1 MKHEPTYVIASI
13 DVDLGRPISRY
24 STWEDKDDA
33 KQALRAQISN
43 LAIQFANN
51 HSLDG
56 INRFVDKFYF
66 ELPPDPPTN
75 YHKEAEEDA
84 AMLITDYFLD
94 EIIDKIIDSGEAS
107 ADINNDYDN
116 GDEIFHEVI
125 TDRSY
130 GLEEAAELLS
140 QLYRYEE
147 EDSGL
152 WEGEDDLD
160 RIAEIKAAY
169 TYGNAVW
176 DELDTLITGI
186 NCYID
191 DEIDNMK
198 IDAAIETLTENTDNK
213 EISDYDEM
221 TNDEVIELAT
231 TDFGDEYEEKLKER
245 LVKEIK
251 SFCE

>member
-1 MKHEPTYVIASI
+1 MKKCEPTYIIASTEI
-13 DVDLGRPISRY
+13 CLGRPISRY

-33 KQALRAQISN
+33 KQTLRAQLSN
-43 LAIQFANN
+43 LAIQFAND

-66 ELPPDPPTN
+66 ELPPEPPTD
-75 YHKEAEEDA
+75 YAREAEEDA

-107 ADINNDYDN
+107 TDINNDYDN

-176 DELDTLITGI
+176 DEFSDLITEI
-186 NCYID
+186 NDEVD
-191 DEIDNMK
+191 DIKINAALDVLMENADKTEIP
-198 IDAAIETLTENTDNK
+198 
-213 EISDYDEM
+213 DYDELSE
-221 TNDEVIELAT
+221 DETIEQAET
-231 TDFGDEYEEKLKER
+231 KFGDEYEEKLRKQLIE
-245 LVKEIK
+245 KIK
-251 SFCE
+251 SFYD